1 MRKIRPFGWVIIA
14 FNIYYLVQ
22 FSIGLSELSDSALSA
37 GVYMFLA
44 LSFWAVLNVILYVI
58 YKVTARNK
66 RRCPACDSPVKTG
79 LTVCPKCNFDFMKAA
94 AGQ

>member
-1 MRKIRPFGWVIIA
+1 MRRIRPFGWVIIA

-22 FSIGLSELSDSALSA
+22 FSIDVSELSDSAVSA
-37 GVYMFLA
+37 GVYIFLS
-44 LSFWAVLNVILYVI
+44 LIFWTLLNVILYVI
-58 YKVTARNK
+58 YRVTAKNK

-79 LTVCPKCNFDFMKAA
+79 LTVCPKCSFDFMKSA